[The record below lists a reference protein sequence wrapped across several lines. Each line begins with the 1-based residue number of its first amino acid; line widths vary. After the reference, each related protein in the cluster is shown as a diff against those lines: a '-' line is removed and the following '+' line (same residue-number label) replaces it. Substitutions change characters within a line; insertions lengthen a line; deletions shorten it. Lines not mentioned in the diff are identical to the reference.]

1 MYEYVIYILLAIVF
15 IVLLNLLYKKFTN
28 ISGETTSIFPTSLNS
43 LNIVNAIPSFGSDSD
58 AATSSD
64 NDNIGGSA

>member
-15 IVLLNLLYKKFTN
+15 IVLLNLLYKKITN
-28 ISGETTSIFPTSLNS
+28 ISGETTSIFPS
-43 LNIVNAIPSFGSDSD
+43 LNIMNAIPSFGSASG

>member
-1 MYEYVIYILLAIVF
+1 MYEYVIYILLAIIF

-28 ISGETTSIFPTSLNS
+28 ISGETASIFPTS
-43 LNIVNAIPSFGSDSD
+43 LNIVNAIPSFGSASG